1 MLIPVEWKFRPT
13 NYLSDIKGSK
23 KYKLEQELDYN
34 GKPMKIISVVKEGIT
49 PEGKVAVY
57 AKVRYFD
64 EQTST
69 IKVGYAMEVEE

>member
-13 NYLSDIKGSK
+13 NYLSDIKDSN
-23 KYKLEQELDYN
+23 KYKLEQEFDYN

-49 PEGKVAVY
+49 PEGKIAVY

>member
-1 MLIPVEWKFRPT
+1 MLKPVEWKFRPT
-13 NYLSDIKGSK
+13 TFLRDIKDSK

-34 GKPMKIISVVKEGIT
+34 GKPMMVISAVKEGIT

-64 EQTST
+64 EQSGTV
-69 IKVGYAMEVEE
+69 KVGYAMEVEE

>member
-1 MLIPVEWKFRPT
+1 MLKPVEWKFRPT
-13 NYLSDIKGSK
+13 TFLSDIKDSK
-23 KYKLEQELDYN
+23 KYKIEQELDYN
-34 GKPMKIISVVKEGIT
+34 GKPMKIISAVKEGIT

>member
-1 MLIPVEWKFRPT
+1 MLKPVEWKFRPT
-13 NYLSDIKGSK
+13 TILSDIKESK
-23 KYKLEQELDYN
+23 KYKIEQELDYN
-34 GKPMKIISVVKEGIT
+34 GKHMKVISAVKEGIT
-49 PEGKVAVY
+49 SDGKVAVY

>member
-13 NYLSDIKGSK
+13 NYLNDIKDSK
-23 KYKLEQELDYN
+23 KYKLEQEFDYN

-49 PEGKVAVY
+49 PEGRVAVY
-57 AKVRYFD
+57 AKVRYYD

-69 IKVGYAMEVEE
+69 IKVGYAMEIEE

>member
-1 MLIPVEWKFRPT
+1 MLNPVEWKFRPT
-13 NYLSDIKGSK
+13 NLLSDIKDSK
-23 KYKLEQELDYN
+23 KYKIEQELDYN
-34 GKPMKIISVVKEGIT
+34 GKPMKIISSVKEGIT

-64 EQTST
+64 EQSGT

>member
-1 MLIPVEWKFRPT
+1 MLKPVEWKFRPT
-13 NYLSDIKGSK
+13 TILSDIKESK
-23 KYKLEQELDYN
+23 KYKIEQELDYN
-34 GKPMKIISVVKEGIT
+34 GKPMKVISSVKEGIT

-57 AKVRYFD
+57 AKVRYYD

>member
-13 NYLSDIKGSK
+13 TFLSNIKDSK
-23 KYKLEQELDYN
+23 KYKIEQELNYG
-34 GKPMKIISVVKEGIT
+34 GKPMIVISSVKEGIT

-64 EQTST
+64 EQSGTVR
-69 IKVGYAMEVEE
+69 VGYAMEVEE

>member
-1 MLIPVEWKFRPT
+1 MLNPVEWKFRPT
-13 NYLSDIKGSK
+13 NLLSDIKDSK
-23 KYKLEQELDYN
+23 KYKIEQELDYN
-34 GKPMKIISVVKEGIT
+34 GKPMKIISSVKEGIT

-57 AKVRYFD
+57 AKVRYYD

>member
-1 MLIPVEWKFRPT
+1 MLKPVEWKFRPT
-13 NYLSDIKGSK
+13 TILSDIKESK
-23 KYKLEQELDYN
+23 KYKIEQELDYN
-34 GKPMKIISVVKEGIT
+34 GKPMKVISAVKEGIT

-57 AKVRYFD
+57 AKVRYYD

>member
-1 MLIPVEWKFRPT
+1 MCITQSYNIVYIRFMRFWSKRIPQKNHQINIIMFNLCP
-13 NYLSDIKGSK
+13 YLLFSAKMSC
-23 KYKLEQELDYN
+23 
-34 GKPMKIISVVKEGIT
+34 KI
-49 PEGKVAVY
+49 PVY

>member
-1 MLIPVEWKFRPT
+1 MLNPIEWKFRPT
-13 NYLSDIKGSK
+13 NLLSDIKDSK
-23 KYKLEQELDYN
+23 KYKIEQELDYN
-34 GKPMKIISVVKEGIT
+34 GKPMKVISAVKEGIT

-64 EQTST
+64 EQSGT